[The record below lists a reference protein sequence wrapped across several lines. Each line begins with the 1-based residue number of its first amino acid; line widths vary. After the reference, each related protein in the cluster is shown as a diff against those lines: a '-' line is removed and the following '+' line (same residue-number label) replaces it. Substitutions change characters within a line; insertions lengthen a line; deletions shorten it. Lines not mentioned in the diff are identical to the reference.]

1 MQDDLV
7 EKMSDPRESSL
18 RIFQSDSSY
27 QSVNLV
33 AKRQQKL
40 SKITSVLPGDS
51 GDESFFSH

>member
-1 MQDDLV
+1 
-7 EKMSDPRESSL
+7 MSDPRESSL

-40 SKITSVLPGDS
+40 SKVTSVLPGDS
-51 GDESFFSH
+51 SDESFFGH